1 MAIVKEDALSPNR
14 RLAWWSSI
22 DFKPVLRSLTASA
35 LAMLARLI
43 TGVRP
48 IWQGCQPSRKQRIYF
63 ANHGSH
69 VDFILLSSC
78 LPPDQRAKTRGVA
91 AADYWGRTRFRRLI
105 SEVLLGAVLVER
117 NWVERKADPLAVLIE
132 ALDRG
137 NSLIMFPEGTRNM
150 GEEPLLRFR
159 SGLHGL
165 ATARPDVELIPCWL
179 ENMSRVLPKG
189 EFLPVPL
196 LCRAIF
202 GAPVVA
208 CPGEEKFAFLARA
221 RAALLSLDPKTSG
234 EKP

>member
-1 MAIVKEDALSPNR
+1 MAIVRDYARSSDR
-14 RLAWWSSI
+14 RPAWWPSI
-22 DFKPVLRSLTASA
+22 DLKPVLRSLTASA

-48 IWQGCQPSRKQRIYF
+48 IWKGCQPSQRQRIYF

-137 NSLIMFPEGTRNM
+137 DTLIMFPEGTRNM

-159 SGLHGL
+159 SGLYSL

-202 GAPVVA
+202 GAPVVPS
-208 CPGEEKFAFLARA
+208 PGEEKFAFLARA

-234 EKP
+234 EKS